1 MAQSEWAPPP
11 VPDASWQNQEIGQ
24 NTPFQPPPA
33 GGAGLN
39 QTLPIISLVFGIVSL
54 CCYISPLTGLVALIT
69 GYMGMKN
76 ANNDPQ
82 HFGGKGLAIA
92 GMITGGIMFLI
103 GAAYYIFIILVY
115 AGLIAGSIFQNI

>member
-1 MAQSEWAPPP
+1 M
-11 VPDASWQNQEIGQ
+11 
-24 NTPFQPPPA
+24 
-33 GGAGLN
+33 N
-39 QTLPIISLVFGIVSL
+39 QTLPIVSLVFGVVSL

-92 GMITGGIMFLI
+92 GMITGGVFLLL
-103 GAAYYIFIILVY
+103 GLFYYIYIIFFI
-115 AGLIAGSIFQNI
+115 GLAEMGSLG